1 MTPTTMPED
10 LLKSDVLG
18 RVRTPGGRREA
29 LLDEFERSGLTG
41 QKFAG
46 LVGVKYQTFASWV
59 QKRRRARG
67 GYPKLK
73 APPEAAKESKPVQW
87 LEAVSEAGSR
97 EPSGLRIELPGGVWM
112 KITHAEQ
119 AALAGRLLR
128 ELLGTKEAC

>member
-46 LVGVKYQTFASWV
+46 FVGVKYQTFASWM

-67 GYPKLK
+67 EYPKLK
-73 APPEAAKESKPVQW
+73 APAGGAKESEPVQW
-87 LEAVSEAGSR
+87 LVAVSEEGRAKSN
-97 EPSGLRIELPGGVWM
+97 GLRLELPGGAWL
-112 KITHAEQ
+112 KIVDAEQ